1 MSNVFSKAII
11 FTVGAAIGSSVA
23 WYVTKNKY
31 EKLAQEE
38 IAVMKEYYN
47 KKREE
52 LESKKE
58 ESVDEPVV
66 ENHTEIVD
74 RVIKSPEVEKY
85 VNILNNHSYN
95 LEEEGE
101 PATMYGPYLIA
112 PEEFGEKDHERVFM
126 TYYADEVLAYDDTDE
141 VVDDIDSMIGLDSL
155 EHFGDYEDDLL
166 FVRNDMVRT
175 DYEISIDSRN
185 YSDIVSGES
194 HPVE

>member
-23 WYVTKNKY
+23 WYVTKSKY

-47 KKREE
+47 KKRKE
-52 LESKKE
+52 LEEEKE
-58 ESVDEPVV
+58 EKPVKKKPEAKEPPVSNVV
-66 ENHTEIVD
+66 N
-74 RVIKSPEVEKY
+74 PEVEKY

-175 DYEISIDSRN
+175 DYEISIDTRN